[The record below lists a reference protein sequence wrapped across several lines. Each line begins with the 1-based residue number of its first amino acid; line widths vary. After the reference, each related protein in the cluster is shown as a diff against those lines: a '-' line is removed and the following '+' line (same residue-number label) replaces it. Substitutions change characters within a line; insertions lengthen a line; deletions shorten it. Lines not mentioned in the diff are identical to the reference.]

1 MSATSGFNPAPSTD
15 FIRFGIDIT
24 NDQSATVADK
34 DNPAKILM
42 FPRVRNSFKYENKPL
57 YLNEN
62 KNQRGHASQNLVG
75 FQIIFSN
82 LNFDPVTRAQYVAL
96 ANAMHIGDLQ
106 HRQGNDF
113 RLYYY
118 DFALG
123 AEAIGNFIVKSAP
136 VTVLTVTD
144 TREQLR
150 LDGLSFQQV

>member
-1 MSATSGFNPAPSTD
+1 MSATSGFKEAPHTD

-24 NDQSATVADK
+24 DDQSATVADK
-34 DNPAKILM
+34 NDPTKILM
-42 FPRVRNSFKYENKPL
+42 FPRVRNNFRYENKPL

-75 FQIIFSN
+75 FQVIISN
-82 LNFDPVTRAQYVAL
+82 LNFDPVTIAQYIDL
-96 ANAMHIGDLQ
+96 ANAMHIGGQ
-106 HRQGNDF
+106 SRQGNDF

-123 AEAIGNFIVKSAP
+123 AEVIGNFIVKSAP